1 MWVRTSC
8 VNLKWI
14 TLPEIWVSVMNDKS
28 ITPLLLWVLLEAWSS
43 TETIFSSDH
52 SFHLWK
58 QGKSFCGWKT
68 KKRMIYVWFFQ
79 YTIYKGRGGGGLGRC
94 GCQICLEMQLQF
106 SKLKYESSYLLD
118 ISKFINRIEWFV
130 NLYHLKW
137 GNIPTST
144 NLESAFAN
152 FFVTPCQD
160 QNCKCNLNSSL
171 TWKEE

>member
-1 MWVRTSC
+1 MIRVLPLCSFESS
-8 VNLKWI
+8 LKLEVQLKPSFPL
-14 TLPEIWVSVMNDKS
+14 TLPS
-28 ITPLLLWVLLEAWSS
+28 IFENKV
-43 TETIFSSDH
+43 
-52 SFHLWK
+52 
-58 QGKSFCGWKT
+58 QVCVGGKP
-68 KKRMIYVWFFQ
+68 KKKMIYVWFFQ
-79 YTIYKGRGGGGLGRC
+79 YTIYKGRGGGGGLGRC